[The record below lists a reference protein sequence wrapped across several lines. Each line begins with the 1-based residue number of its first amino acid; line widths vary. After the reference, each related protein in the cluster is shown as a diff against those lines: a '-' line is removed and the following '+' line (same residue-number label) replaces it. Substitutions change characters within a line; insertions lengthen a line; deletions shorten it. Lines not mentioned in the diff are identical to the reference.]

1 MILSDEESCAPTE
14 PEGDGFEATQQDST
28 LQPELDEQQQEDQR
42 GAPKM
47 TAVKT
52 GPAKP
57 PAGVSAPA
65 STPVAL
71 ETQMAELADLKA
83 KYEALL
89 AKVEADQRKQSPAVE
104 RPLFTPSPKIAV
116 SAPPVG
122 KAPAVIKTLAPEVV
136 PVIPSPT
143 CAPAATRT
151 PPPAATPT
159 SVASKGRTSMDSVA
173 GASPTSVASG
183 AARPTSADGTS
194 TDSVAGASPTSV
206 ASASGAARPTSA
218 DALKPG
224 EEELAEE
231 FNMNH
236 KDFKF

>member
-28 LQPELDEQQQEDQR
+28 LQPELDEQLQG

-57 PAGVSAPA
+57 PAGVSVPA

-104 RPLFTPSPKIAV
+104 RPLFTPSPKIAA

-159 SVASKGRTSMDSVA
+159 SVALKGRTSTDSVA
-173 GASPTSVASG
+173 GASPTPTSVASASG

-206 ASASGAARPTSA
+206 ASGAARPTSA
-218 DALKPG
+218 DALRPG
-224 EEELAEE
+224 EEELAEQ